1 MTMLAGGNEG
11 LRVVP
16 NPEQLCK
23 VGTGDTVQTKRAG
36 IRRSFLRSSCKLM
49 DEKLRFTLE
58 EVSMDTKEGIFHLLA
73 YGGQNGQDT
82 QREWRTRKVM
92 LPSLR

>member
-1 MTMLAGGNEG
+1 MTVPARGNED
-11 LRVVP
+11 LRAIP
-16 NPEQLCK
+16 DPEQLCK

-36 IRRSFLRSSCKLM
+36 IRRAFLGSSCKLM
-49 DEKLRFTLE
+49 DEELRFTLE